1 MHWTASTRPSS
12 SSGMS
17 RCLPTRRT
25 SLRATRQ
32 LSSFKPS
39 QALRSALTGG
49 SMNIFKCGSEI
60 LNVFRDD
67 GSATPHYEQ
76 VGSDGSLAPISMAAG
91 GEHITVQVQGAQS
104 GGIATIELFTVHRT
118 NALGTGTDNK
128 CHVQAQALLANWRRR
143 PGTGA
148 WRQARLRRSVR
159 AVRTTSPSS
168 CPRRCGS
175 GSYGAPALISG
186 IGLELAARFI
196 ANSSFPARVRD
207 RGKKQAGSYGVL
219 AFLRIDKKSLIWVM
233 RGLHLTEY
241 APLVT

>member
-1 MHWTASTRPSS
+1 MRVSGQRSEDRKPATPMHWTASTRPSS

-32 LSSFKPS
+32 LSSFKLS
-39 QALRSALTGG
+39 QGLRSALTGG
-49 SMNIFKCGSEI
+49 SLNIFKCGSEI
-60 LNVFRDD
+60 LNVFRD
-67 GSATPHYEQ
+67 E
-76 VGSDGSLAPISMAAG
+76 
-91 GEHITVQVQGAQS
+91 
-104 GGIATIELFTVHRT
+104 
-118 NALGTGTDNK
+118 
-128 CHVQAQALLANWRRR
+128 RR

-196 ANSSFPARVRD
+196 ANSSFPARVRGRWGW
-207 RGKKQAGSYGVL
+207 RGFTTPFSAGL
-219 AFLRIDKKSLIWVM
+219 AIPKEVP
-233 RGLHLTEY
+233 G
-241 APLVT
+241 AP